1 MKIQGSVALVTGS
14 NRGLGK
20 ALVSALLEDLPI
32 PKTSPA
38 DVASAVLAGVARGE
52 EDIFPDPMAQQQ
64 MGALWSKSPKEYGR
78 AFASM

>member
-1 MKIQGSVALVTGS
+1 MPTTFGCVGRDGPIDTDMVK
-14 NRGLGK
+14 
-20 ALVSALLEDLPI
+20 DLPI

-52 EDIFPDPMAQQQ
+52 EDIFPDPMAQQ
-64 MGALWSKSPKEYGR
+64 MGALWNKSPKEYER